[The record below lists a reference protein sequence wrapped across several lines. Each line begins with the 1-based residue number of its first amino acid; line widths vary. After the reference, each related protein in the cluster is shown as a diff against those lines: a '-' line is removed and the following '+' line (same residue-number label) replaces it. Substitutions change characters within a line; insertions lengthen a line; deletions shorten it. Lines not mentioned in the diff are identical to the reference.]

1 MISMLGCQDFCGYYE
16 WTFHFLR
23 RKFGQQGLERY
34 WREAIAAD
42 SQSHYIAAGEQ
53 SALRGLYLCW
63 SHTGESEQC
72 DWTVSLDEARNHLRL
87 DMRECPSKGFLIKND
102 LNADEDYCDH
112 CIGWIGP
119 ALEVLDAEVV
129 AHEHNHCGQ
138 CWWHIA
144 MKGQTSDPPQLD
156 ADIRNDSRW
165 QRGYLDRFEH
175 NGRSASINSA
185 SDQPEVRSL
194 QSLFADCS
202 KVLVLG
208 DDFTLPLDS
217 DLQALIPYS
226 IVTDHAYLKFH
237 PAWPEPRGVL
247 LGYDLPTLK
256 SVADR
261 LQANTPSTPV
271 TLLHSFLPGI
281 TPIPFTAIGLPRP
294 QPVLP
299 LLIHYGHYVHHPG
312 GNQPANSEFVLLL
325 AKTLGKPVI
334 VRGIGANSSAAK
346 E

>member
-23 RKFGQQGLERY
+23 RKFGLQGLERY

-42 SQSHYIAAGEQ
+42 SQSHYIAAGQQ
-53 SALRGLYLCW
+53 SALRGLYDCW

-119 ALEVLDAEVV
+119 ALEVLNAEVV

-144 MKGQTSDPPQLD
+144 MKGQTSNPPQLD
-156 ADIRNDSRW
+156 ADIRKDPRW

-175 NGRSASINSA
+175 HQRSALINSA
-185 SDQPEVRSL
+185 SDQLADRSL
-194 QSLFADCS
+194 QSLFADS
-202 KVLVLG
+202 SEVLVVG
-208 DDFTLPLDS
+208 DDVPPRLDP
-217 DLQALIPYS
+217 DLQAMISYS
-226 IVTDHAYLKFH
+226 IVTDRACLKFD
-237 PAWPEPRGVL
+237 PDWPKPRCVL
-247 LGYDLPTLK
+247 LGYDLPTLQ
-256 SVADR
+256 SVAER
-261 LQANTPSTPV
+261 LRANTTSPPS

-281 TPIPFTAIGLPRP
+281 TPIPFSTFGLPRP
-294 QPVLP
+294 HPILP
-299 LLIHYGHYVHHPG
+299 LLIQHGLYVHHPG
-312 GNQPANSEFVLLL
+312 GNQPSNSEFALLL
-325 AKTLGKPVI
+325 AKTLGKPV
-334 VRGIGANSSAAK
+334 VARGVSANSSAAK
-346 E
+346 